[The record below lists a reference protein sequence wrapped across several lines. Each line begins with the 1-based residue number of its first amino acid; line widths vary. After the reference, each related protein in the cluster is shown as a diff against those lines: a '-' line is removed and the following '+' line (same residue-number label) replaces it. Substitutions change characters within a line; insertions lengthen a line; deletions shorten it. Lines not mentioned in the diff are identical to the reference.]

1 VVYPEWNADS
11 RSSILGFFYPFA
23 RRRAPLAPAAFA
35 DFFLVRHRLR
45 RPAGN
50 ETVVNFGTLSMRRRH

>member
-1 VVYPEWNADS
+1 MSASPELDH
-11 RSSILGFFYPFA
+11 FF
-23 RRRAPLAPAAFA
+23 L
-35 DFFLVRHRLR
+35 FFLVRHRLR